1 MKWQLQ
7 TAKAKLSELI
17 RKVDAEGPQTIS
29 VRGAR
34 EYVVLPRETY
44 EQLAANDRKPK
55 SALDLFRPILGLG
68 VDLELPPRVAE
79 PDRPNPF
86 DDPDSDDER

>member
-17 RKVDAEGPQTIS
+17 RRVDAEGPQTIS
-29 VRGAR
+29 VRGAK

-44 EQLAANDRKPK
+44 DELAANDAKPR

-68 VDLELPPRVAE
+68 IELDLPSRDAE
-79 PDRPNPF
+79 PERPNPF
-86 DDPDSDDER
+86 DDPDHDDER